1 MSKEVLEKI
10 FSLAFHMFFSEILKK
25 SNVYCWDC
33 IDVSSVS
40 SKLLEARSRENERII
55 FNCTSDS
62 IIKGKSEIRD
72 AITKYNVEDSAL
84 KYEVDM
90 LQQSLQSK
98 HVSTDTVLHNI
109 MMQIEYNDHTNRAS
123 LSSLI

>member
-1 MSKEVLEKI
+1 MARAKDFDDKKI
-10 FSLAFHMFFSEILKK
+10 VPENIHWRLRNSVE
-25 SNVYCWDC
+25 
-33 IDVSSVS
+33 SVS
-40 SKLLEARSRENERII
+40 AKLLQKRSSENERNI

-62 IIKGKSEIRD
+62 IIKGKTQIRN

-98 HVSTDTVLHNI
+98 NVSTKTVLHNV
-109 MMQIEYNDHTNRAS
+109 MMQIEYNDHTNRSS
-123 LSSLI
+123 LSLLI